1 MSTNESPE
9 MSFWDHLEVLRGTLF
24 RSALSVMIIA
34 LVLFCLKDY
43 FFDSVVLAP
52 TKASFPTYRLFGIET
67 NIDLVNYELSAQ
79 FMVHLRVSLLAA
91 LVLATPYIL
100 FELWK
105 FIAPALYER
114 EKRKIRFAF
123 LFAGGLFYAG
133 LVTGYFILLP
143 FILNFFNGYVVSDLV
158 KNTISLTSYM
168 SSFFSSLFSM
178 GVAFELPAVVLVLS
192 ELGLIDREFLKKY
205 RKHALVVILIIAAF
219 ITPADLLSMF
229 IVALPLYLLYE
240 FSILICK
247 KGENSENEPEV

>member
-52 TKASFPTYRLFGIET
+52 TKASFPTYRLFGIAT

-158 KNTISLTSYM
+158 KNTISLTSCM
-168 SSFFSSLFSM
+168 S
-178 GVAFELPAVVLVLS
+178 
-192 ELGLIDREFLKKY
+192 
-205 RKHALVVILIIAAF
+205 
-219 ITPADLLSMF
+219 
-229 IVALPLYLLYE
+229 
-240 FSILICK
+240 
-247 KGENSENEPEV
+247 

>member
-1 MSTNESPE
+1 M
-9 MSFWDHLEVLRGTLF
+9 GF
-24 RSALSVMIIA
+24 RRIFL
-34 LVLFCLKDY
+34 C
-43 FFDSVVLAP
+43 
-52 TKASFPTYRLFGIET
+52 
-67 NIDLVNYELSAQ
+67 
-79 FMVHLRVSLLAA
+79 LAA
-91 LVLATPYIL
+91 LLLCAATACADTLFVTTQNGKTVNMRSGPGMKHKILMRIPNGYSVETEDELDPDGWLLCTYEGHRGYINGQYL
-100 FELWK
+100 SE
-105 FIAPALYER
+105 APGA
-114 EKRKIRFAF
+114 I
-123 LFAGGLFYAG
+123 
-133 LVTGYFILLP
+133 
-143 FILNFFNGYVVSDLV
+143 NGYVVSDLV

-247 KGENSENEPEV
+247 KGENSENEAEV

>member
-1 MSTNESPE
+1 MSTNESSE

-52 TKASFPTYRLFGIET
+52 TKASFPTYRLFGIAT

-123 LFAGGLFYAG
+123 LCAGGLFYAG

-229 IVALPLYLLYE
+229 IVALPLYE

-247 KGENSENEPEV
+247 KGENSENEAAV